1 MAKSDLKQQ
10 AADKVAAAK
19 NQVAKWKRKQ
29 KTLVNMPELTG
40 NPETDSKNDLDAV
53 MAMKAGQFDYSVTA

>member
-19 NQVAKWKRKQ
+19 NQVAKAAC
-29 KTLVNMPELTG
+29 EY
-40 NPETDSKNDLDAV
+40 
-53 MAMKAGQFDYSVTA
+53 AGIDRQSGD